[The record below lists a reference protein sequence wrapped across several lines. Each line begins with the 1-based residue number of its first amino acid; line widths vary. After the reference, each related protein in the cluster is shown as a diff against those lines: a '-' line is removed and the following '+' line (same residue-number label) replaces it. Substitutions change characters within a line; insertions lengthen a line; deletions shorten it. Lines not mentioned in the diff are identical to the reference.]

1 MLTDSEFSFHTFVGS
16 DPDDDY
22 VRRHSFTGSGV
33 ETLPQKAHASP
44 LDSIWCETEME
55 NEIDG
60 LKLDLE
66 VSDAGFD
73 PLCYALNAPLHAPS
87 G

>member
-1 MLTDSEFSFHTFVGS
+1 M
-16 DPDDDY
+16 
-22 VRRHSFTGSGV
+22 

-44 LDSIWCETEME
+44 LGSIWCETEMQ

-73 PLCYALNAPLHAPS
+73 PLCYALNGPLHAPS